1 MNIILKDLKE
11 SFKST
16 STILHF
22 LFLSSIFTAA
32 MVSFFLYSSFIL
44 MGVKPDLTLLFSIFL
59 TFLAIYNINNLTDK
73 EEDSINQ
80 PERANYTKDNE
91 NLILFLSILSYFIAI
106 LLGFYVNYL
115 TVPAILFPFIV
126 GLLYSIQI
134 HPKIPRM
141 KEIVGVK
148 SFMVAISFV
157 MITVIPVIFLNRVD
171 AIIILLFYFF
181 FAKIFINTIIFDI
194 RDIEGDKK
202 NNIKTI
208 PVAIGKS
215 STKKLLFA
223 INSSLILWIVVF
235 IYLDLFTPY
244 LPVLIFSIFY
254 GYWYIHYFCNTEK
267 APKFLIN
274 LLVDG
279 EWMFIAIL
287 CFIITNI

>member
-16 STILHF
+16 SKILHF

-32 MVSFFLYSSFIL
+32 MVSLFLYSSFIL
-44 MGVKPDLTLLFSIFL
+44 MGVKPDSLLLFSIFL
-59 TFLAIYNINNLTDK
+59 TFFAIYNINSLTDK

-91 NLILFLSILSYFIAI
+91 KLILFFSILSYFIAI
-106 LLGFYVNYL
+106 LLGLYVNYL
-115 TVPAILFPFIV
+115 TIPVILFPFII
-126 GLLYSIQI
+126 GILYSVQI
-134 HPKIPRM
+134 HPKVPRM

-171 AIIILLFYFF
+171 VMIILLFYFF
-181 FAKIFINTIIFDI
+181 FVKIFINTIIFDI
-194 RDIEGDKK
+194 RDIEGDKE

-223 INSSLILWIVVF
+223 INSSLILWIVIS
-235 IYLDLFTPY
+235 IYFDLFTPF

-254 GYWYIHYFCNTEK
+254 GYWYIHYFCNTK
-267 APKFLIN
+267 KVPKFAIN

-279 EWMFIAIL
+279 EWIL
-287 CFIITNI
+287 VSLLCLIITI